1 MNCRRSMLL
10 SDKVKRLDEVFSR
23 YIRLRDTHS
32 GTGQCITC
40 GASIRFETCDA
51 GHYISRRHMATRWNE
66 ENVHAQC
73 VECNRYRYGNLQ
85 RYRRSLVLMY
95 GAELVAELERRK
107 NLAVHVDGMMLDK
120 LIKYFQQKTKLL

>member
-23 YIRLRDTHS
+23 YIRLRDTHG

-66 ENVHAQC
+66 ENAHGQC
-73 VECNRYRYGNLQ
+73 VECNRWRHGNLQ
-85 RYRRSLVLMY
+85 QYRRSLVLIY
-95 GAELVAELERRK
+95 GAERVAQLECRK
-107 NLAVHVDGMMLDK
+107 NLTVHVDDMMLNK
-120 LIKYFQQKTKLL
+120 LIKYYHRKTELL